1 MHSGMRIE
9 QAAAQIVCQQ
19 ANMNRSKGTPP
30 WKMHEFMPHTDK
42 PELTMEQAM
51 EAWG

>member
-1 MHSGMRIE
+1 MGMRIE

-19 ANMNRSKGTPP
+19 ANLNRKQGAQALKVSD
-30 WKMHEFMPHTDK
+30 FMVHADQ
-42 PELTMEQAM
+42 PEMTMEQAM